1 MTRTDWRAK
10 AEALLEHARAV
21 RDGRTLVVPPPSSF
35 GGVVGAGDSP
45 KDAGQT
51 TTDDEACAAVR
62 AALGYLLDEV
72 RLVAAGRAGT
82 TAVLADEIAHTEAAV
97 ARL

>member
-1 MTRTDWRAK
+1 MTRKDWRAE
-10 AEALLEHARAV
+10 AESLLEYARAV
-21 RDGRTLVVPPPSSF
+21 RDGRACRA
-35 GGVVGAGDSP
+35 GAGSAP
-45 KDAGQT
+45 RANLPAGPPA
-51 TTDDEACAAVR
+51 DPVCAAVR

-72 RLVAAGRAGT
+72 RLVASGQEGT